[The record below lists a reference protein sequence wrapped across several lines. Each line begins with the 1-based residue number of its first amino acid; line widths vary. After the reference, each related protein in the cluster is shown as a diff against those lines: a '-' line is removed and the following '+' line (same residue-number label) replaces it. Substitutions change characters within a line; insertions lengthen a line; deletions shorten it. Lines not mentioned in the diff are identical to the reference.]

1 MFVESE
7 AMNPK
12 VLKLSSLAE
21 HRARPPITGIRESL
35 TRGPVT
41 SPSGKNKKLWNI
53 ANNGNLF
60 QIVRLFRKVDFRR
73 VLAN

>member
-21 HRARPPITGIRESL
+21 HRARPPITGIRESF

-41 SPSGKNKKLWNI
+41 SPSGKRINHHYRKLPTINI
-53 ANNGNLF
+53 YLKLYDCSGKM
-60 QIVRLFRKVDFRR
+60 I
-73 VLAN
+73 